1 MMRIDMENIHKAF
14 GVNKVLKGVDFTLEP
29 GEIHAL
35 MGENGAGKS
44 TLMNILTGLFHQ
56 DQGKITIDGKETLF
70 KNSKEAEKAG
80 LAFIRQEL
88 NIWPQMTIL
97 QNLFIGKE
105 KVNSFGVL
113 KEKEMMQEAEEIC
126 KKLDITLSLKKEAGS
141 CSVGEQQMIEIAKAL
156 MMDAKVIIMD
166 EPTSA
171 LTDREIE
178 KLFKI
183 MKELTKDGVSIVY
196 ISHRMEEIFEIC
208 DRITVMR
215 DGISVATSWIK
226 ETSFDEVVK
235 QMVGRELSDRYPE
248 RNTDFGDIVMEVKGL
263 SQKDVFQDINFAVK
277 SGEILGVSGL
287 MGAGRT
293 EIMRSIFGIDPI
305 DYGEITMNGRPIIIK
320 NPADAVKQGL
330 AFITE
335 DRKDE
340 GLVLDFSIRENMSL
354 PNLNSFA
361 PKGVMLEKDEHD
373 FVKKMIDR
381 LRIKT
386 VSEEIATGNLSGGN
400 QQKVVIAK
408 WIGTGPKVLI
418 MDEPTRGI
426 DVGAKREIYNL
437 MNELT
442 DRGMAIIMIS
452 SDLPEVLGMS
462 DRILV
467 IHEGKIA
474 GELSKEDATQEKI
487 MNYAT
492 GGK

>member
-1 MMRIDMENIHKAF
+1 MHILMENIHKAF
-14 GVNKVLKGVDFTLEP
+14 GANKVLRGVDFELNP

-56 DQGKITIDGKETLF
+56 DQGKITIDEKETLF
-70 KNSKEAEKAG
+70 KDTKEAEQAG

-88 NIWPQMTIL
+88 NIWPQMTVL
-97 QNLFIGKE
+97 ENLFIGREIK
-105 KVNSFGVL
+105 NTLGVL
-113 KEKEMMQEAEEIC
+113 KEKEMRALANGVFKRLNISIPLN
-126 KKLDITLSLKKEAGS
+126 KVAGT

-156 MMDAKVIIMD
+156 MLDAEVIVMD

-171 LTDREIE
+171 LTDREIRM
-178 KLFKI
+178 LFEI
-183 MKELTKDGVSIVY
+183 MKELTDSGVSLVY

-215 DGISVATSWIK
+215 DGVSVATSSIK
-226 ETSFDEVVK
+226 ETSFDEIVK
-235 QMVGRELSDRYPE
+235 QMVGRELEDRYPE
-248 RNTDFGDIVMEVKGL
+248 RYPKYGETVLEVNGLTRSGVFEDIGFSVQE
-263 SQKDVFQDINFAVK
+263 
-277 SGEILGVSGL
+277 GEILGISGL
-287 MGAGRT
+287 MGARRT
-293 EIMRSIFGIDPI
+293 EIMRALFGIDPY
-305 DYGEITMNGRPIIIK
+305 DRGEIIINGNAVSIK
-320 NPADAVKQGL
+320 NPSDAAKQGL

-340 GLVLDFSIRENMSL
+340 GLVLDFSLRDNIAL
-354 PNLNSFA
+354 PNLESFA
-361 PKGVMLEKDEHD
+361 PNGVVKTKDEKQ
-373 FVKKMIDR
+373 FVELMIER
-381 LRIKT
+381 LKVKT
-386 VSEEIATGNLSGGN
+386 ESAETVAGNLSGGN

-408 WIGTGPKVLI
+408 WVGTSPKVLI

-442 DRGMAIIMIS
+442 DRGLAIIMIS

-467 IHEGKIA
+467 IHEGRIS
-474 GELSKEDATQEKI
+474 GELSKEEATQEKI
-487 MNYAT
+487 MTFAT
-492 GGK
+492 GGN